1 MTIGQP
7 SVCSK
12 NQSVLVEVKV
22 LEDPVGVKDL
32 FEFINVI
39 LKKEYVHLAAFKPGS
54 KICDLVLRTGVQLPE
69 FIIRRPGHFR
79 SPPFGEA

>member
-1 MTIGQP
+1 VRMMLLWS

-54 KICDLVLRTGVQLPE
+54 KICDLVLSVILHSLFHRKQVE
-69 FIIRRPGHFR
+69 
-79 SPPFGEA
+79 SVK